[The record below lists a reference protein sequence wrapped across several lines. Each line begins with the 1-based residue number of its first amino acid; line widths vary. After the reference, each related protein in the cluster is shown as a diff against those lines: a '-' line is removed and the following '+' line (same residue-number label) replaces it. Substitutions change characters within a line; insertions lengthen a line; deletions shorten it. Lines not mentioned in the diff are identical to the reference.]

1 MMLQSPKFVHIPVL
15 LDEVIDAL
23 QVQPGGRYIDCTVG
37 EGGHAAAILEKSSP
51 GGVLLGIDADPQ
63 AIAVAKERLSRYGRA
78 ALLINDNFR
87 NLAEICSRSDF
98 HPVHGIL
105 FDLGLSSFHLTNT
118 SRGFSFQFDAP
129 LDMRFNPAQELT
141 AATIVNTFPEQNLAT
156 IIETYGEE
164 HKSRQIAKFIVAS
177 RPLNTTLEL
186 AAVVQRAIGIRR
198 RIHPATRT
206 FQALRI
212 VVNRELEQLKAAL
225 EQSVNILGFSGRLVI
240 ISYHSLEDRLVK
252 EYLRR
257 ESQDCICPPRT
268 PVCVCGHKASL
279 KLIAKKVIVPSP
291 SEIAANPRSRSAK
304 MRVAER
310 I

>member
-15 LDEVIDAL
+15 LNQVIDAL
-23 QVQPGGRYIDCTVG
+23 QVQSGGRYIDCTVG
-37 EGGHAAAILEKSSP
+37 EGGHAAAILENSSP

-63 AIAVAKERLSRYGRA
+63 AIAVARERLLPYGRA
-78 ALLINDNFR
+78 ALLINDNFK
-87 NLAEICSRSDF
+87 NLAEICSRLDF

-105 FDLGLSSFHLTNT
+105 FDLGLSSFQLANT

-129 LDMRFNPAQELT
+129 LDMRFDPAQKLT
-141 AATIVNTFPEQNLAT
+141 AAIIVNTFPEQDLAT

-164 HKSRQIAKFIVAS
+164 RKSRHIAKLIVAS

-212 VVNRELEQLKAAL
+212 VVNQELEHLKAAL
-225 EQSVNILGFSGRLVI
+225 EQSVNLLGFGGRLAV

-252 EYLRR
+252 ECLRR
-257 ESQDCICPPRT
+257 ESRDCICPPRT

-279 KLIAKKVIVPSP
+279 KLIAKKAIVPSP

>member
-1 MMLQSPKFVHIPVL
+1 MMLQSPNFVHIPVL

-37 EGGHAAAILEKSSP
+37 EGGHATAILEKSSP
-51 GGVLLGIDADPQ
+51 GGMLLGIDADSQ
-63 AIAVAKERLSRYGRA
+63 AIAVAKERLLPYGRA
-78 ALLINDNFR
+78 ALLINENFT
-87 NLAEICSRSDF
+87 NLAAICSRLDF

-105 FDLGLSSFHLTNT
+105 FDLGLSSLQLANT

-141 AATIVNTFPEQNLAT
+141 AAAIVNTFPEQDLAT
-156 IIETYGEE
+156 IIKTYGEE
-164 HKSRQIAKFIVAS
+164 RNSRQIAKLIVAS

-186 AAVVQRAIGIRR
+186 AAVVRRAIGIRR

-212 VVNRELEQLKAAL
+212 VVNQELEHLKVAL
-225 EQSVNILGFSGRLVI
+225 EQSVNLLGFGGRVVV

-252 EYLRR
+252 EYLRK
-257 ESQDCICPPRT
+257 ESQDCICPPQT

-279 KLIAKKVIVPSP
+279 KLIAKKAIVPLP

>member
-15 LDEVIDAL
+15 VHEVIDAL

-63 AIAVAKERLSRYGRA
+63 AIAVARERLLPYGRA
-78 ALLINDNFR
+78 ALLINDNFK
-87 NLAEICSRSDF
+87 NLAEICSRLDF

-105 FDLGLSSFHLTNT
+105 FDLGLSSFQLGNT

-129 LDMRFNPAQELT
+129 LDMRFSPSQELT
-141 AATIVNTFPEQNLAT
+141 AATIVNTFPEHELAT

-164 HKSRQIAKFIVAS
+164 PKSRQIAKIIVAS

-186 AAVVQRAIGIRR
+186 AAVVQRAIGIRH

-212 VVNRELEQLKAAL
+212 AVNQELKHLKAAL
-225 EQSVNILGFSGRLVI
+225 EQSINLLGLGGRLVVI
-240 ISYHSLEDRLVK
+240 AFHSLEDRLVK
-252 EYLRR
+252 EHLRR
-257 ESQDCICPPRT
+257 ESRDCICPPRT

-279 KLIAKKVIVPSP
+279 KLIAKKAIIPSP
-291 SEIAANPRSRSAK
+291 YEIAANPRSRSAK
-304 MRVAER
+304 MRVAEH